1 MEALA
6 LGKAVVTTP
15 VAAIPEL
22 VEDQRT
28 GLLAPVDSPH
38 ELAAAITRLLGDPAL
53 ARRLGDAG
61 RKRVV
66 EWYDVRKNTAALADL
81 IRAVV
86 LPQETPAGALPAM
99 PEADPLRRPV
109 A

>member
-1 MEALA
+1 
-6 LGKAVVTTP
+6 
-15 VAAIPEL
+15 
-22 VEDQRT
+22 
-28 GLLAPVDSPH
+28 
-38 ELAAAITRLLGDPAL
+38 
-53 ARRLGDAG
+53 
-61 RKRVV
+61 V

-86 LPQETPAGALPAM
+86 LPQETPAGVLPAM